1 MFIFKKT
8 KFILLTTIDKL
19 YHIKNLFILGKSD
32 GELHENEINIISQI
46 AKKQNLTAL
55 ELSLI
60 LNEETNIP
68 FILPESFITRLSM
81 LYDSVLLMVSDF
93 KIHQNEK
100 LICIDL
106 AKKFEFNPQIID
118 RLIDDILKYIIEGK
132 ECDEVIEYLTKY
144 AHPKETLN

>member
-1 MFIFKKT
+1 M
-8 KFILLTTIDKL
+8 TTIDKL

-32 GELHENEINIISQI
+32 GKLHENEIKIISDI
-46 AKKQNLTAL
+46 AKQQNLTAI
-55 ELSLI
+55 EVSYI
-60 LNEETNIP
+60 LNEKTDIP

-100 LICIDL
+100 RICIDL

-132 ECDEVIEYLTKY
+132 ECNEVIEYLTKY
-144 AHPKETLN
+144 AHPKKNLN

>member
-1 MFIFKKT
+1 MVN
-8 KFILLTTIDKL
+8 KL
-19 YHIKNLFILGKSD
+19 YGIKNLYILGKSD

>member
-132 ECDEVIEYLTKY
+132 ECNEVIEYLTKY

>member
-132 ECDEVIEYLTKY
+132 ECNEVIDYLTKY

>member
-1 MFIFKKT
+1 MFIFKET

-132 ECDEVIEYLTKY
+132 ECNEVIDYLTKY
-144 AHPKETLN
+144 VHPKETLN